1 MNQNS
6 KQIPIIFASRRGIFI
21 GRRGM
26 AVAAIRT
33 FVLQLSGHRSC
44 KNRKCGG
51 TAGLPRQ
58 NNGKGGRSAA
68 GRSAMKVD
76 GKISG
81 GSLYIFL
88 SGELDEYNAAL
99 VRGEADELIERNL
112 ACNRVVFDLSGV
124 RFMDSTG
131 IGFLIGRYK
140 KLKRSSTP
148 MYIQS
153 PDLAAD
159 KILSMSGIYSLIPK
173 L

>member
-1 MNQNS
+1 MQVVG
-6 KQIPIIFASRRGIFI
+6 K
-21 GRRGM
+21 
-26 AVAAIRT
+26 VAENT
-33 FVLQLSGHRSC
+33 
-44 KNRKCGG
+44 
-51 TAGLPRQ
+51 
-58 NNGKGGRSAA
+58 
-68 GRSAMKVD
+68 
-76 GKISG
+76 
-81 GSLYIFL
+81 LYIFL
-88 SGELDEYNAAL
+88 SGELDEYSAPAARRQADEAIDANAAC
-99 VRGEADELIERNL
+99 ER
-112 ACNRVVFDLSGV
+112 AVFDLSGV

>member
-1 MNQNS
+1 
-6 KQIPIIFASRRGIFI
+6 
-21 GRRGM
+21 
-26 AVAAIRT
+26 
-33 FVLQLSGHRSC
+33 
-44 KNRKCGG
+44 
-51 TAGLPRQ
+51 
-58 NNGKGGRSAA
+58 
-68 GRSAMKVD
+68 MKVD

-131 IGFLIGRYK
+131 IGFLVGRYK
-140 KLKRSSTP
+140 RLRRYGIP
-148 MYIQS
+148 AALQS
-153 PDLAAD
+153 VDFAAD
-159 KILSMSGIYSLIPK
+159 KVLAMSGIYALIPK